1 MVELR
6 QRFLGDTCLWQI
18 GEARNVDRFF
28 VNYRFT
34 GEDPK
39 SLADVIRA
47 EQTIE
52 FPYELAPAWI
62 QQEVAG
68 QVEEISSTDKSSH
81 LITISYNPDVTGGEL
96 NQFLNV
102 LWGNVSLF
110 PGVKIVDLKL
120 PDTFLARF
128 TGPRFGI
135 SGLRELLGA
144 QSRPLVSTALKPMGS
159 DAKTLAEMARTL
171 ALAGFDLIKDDHS
184 LANQPWATW
193 AERVTLI
200 SRAVREAN
208 QETGGSSVY
217 APSLNL
223 PFDQIVDAAH
233 TAKSLG
239 AGALLIL
246 PGITGFDSLRKIAAD
261 DSIALPIQGHPSML
275 GSLITSQSEG
285 ISHGIALGT
294 LMRLAGA
301 DITIFPNVGGRFAF
315 TSEHCLDITERSRE
329 KLGNLKPIFVAPA
342 GGMNLERIPEMIKMY
357 GNDSALLIGGALSR
371 GNLAD
376 NAARM
381 CELVRAY

>member
-1 MVELR
+1 M
-6 QRFLGDTCLWQI
+6 
-18 GEARNVDRFF
+18 DRIF
-28 VNYRFT
+28 VTYQFT

-39 SLADVIRA
+39 SIADVIRA

-52 FPYELAPAWI
+52 FPYELAPSWI
-62 QQEVAG
+62 QEEVVG
-68 QVEEISSTDKSSH
+68 KVEEISSTDKTSH

-110 PGVKIVDLKL
+110 PGIRIVDLKIS
-120 PDTFLARF
+120 DTFLARF
-128 TGPRFGI
+128 IGPRFGV
-135 SGLRELLGA
+135 SGLRKLLGA
-144 QSRPLVSTALKPMGS
+144 NSRPLVSTALKPMGS
-159 DAKTLAEMARTL
+159 DAKTLAEMARSL

-193 AERVTLI
+193 KERVTLI
-200 SRAVREAN
+200 SRAVKEAN
-208 QETGGSSVY
+208 ETTGGSSVY

-233 TAKSLG
+233 TAKDSG

-261 DSIALPIQGHPSML
+261 DSIALPIQGHPAML
-275 GSLITSQSEG
+275 GSLVTSKSEG
-285 ISHGIALGT
+285 ISHGIVLGT

-329 KLGNLKPIFVAPA
+329 KLGLLKPMLVSPA
-342 GGMNLERIPEMIKMY
+342 GGMTLERIPEMINMY
-357 GNDSALLIGGALSR
+357 GKDTTLLIGGALSR

-381 CELVRAY
+381 SEMVRAY